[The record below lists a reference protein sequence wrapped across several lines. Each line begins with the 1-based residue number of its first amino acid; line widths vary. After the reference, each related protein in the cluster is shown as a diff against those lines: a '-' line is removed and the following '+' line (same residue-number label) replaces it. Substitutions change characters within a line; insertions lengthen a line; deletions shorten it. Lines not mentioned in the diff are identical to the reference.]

1 MAKSII
7 VKCMKGYSMTDKKF
21 DIYKIGFVIIAVI
34 SFVVMRL
41 IGMASG
47 INGYLNVD
55 DLCSVQFAMI
65 GDGFFDKIN
74 GILAEDPTNVPVFY
88 LILYVWIKLFGYAAN
103 TMRILPEIC
112 GALFVFFAGLIG
124 EKIGNKKMGIIAAI
138 VAGTSLQLVYV
149 SYQIRAYSML
159 MMFSA
164 IAFYAFL
171 RRTSQW
177 KSIILY
183 TVSLLLLSYTHFFG
197 VLVCAGLGSID
208 ILNILLKK
216 REKKYLLC
224 YVIYACLFVPYL
236 VLAFIRA
243 NDMWAVFWPPVP
255 TYRDIFSM
263 IRNMCPGVGV
273 SWGAYIFAFVFFV
286 YLIFVVESLK
296 KKECQFVQSEIFT
309 CFWVIYAVIAVGFLY
324 SKYIKPQSSV
334 WVYRYFLV
342 LFPFVVSVVSY
353 GIWKGLDYIQERA
366 GWGRTIFIGFVLFLG
381 CVYTYTNI
389 GYEIDHPN
397 EIVGGSKNYE
407 KLTEYIME
415 TQDVKEQGTLVYMGY
430 PDRYFEGWKQYAS
443 QGGKIALPNLY
454 NPKDISEET
463 DLSGYDTIYVV
474 NIVYELTEEE
484 KLQIEKTHRL
494 VEQNCDGEGFV
505 DKYVR
510 Y

>member
-1 MAKSII
+1 M
-7 VKCMKGYSMTDKKF
+7 
-21 DIYKIGFVIIAVI
+21 
-34 SFVVMRL
+34 
-41 IGMASG
+41 
-47 INGYLNVD
+47 
-55 DLCSVQFAMI
+55 
-65 GDGFFDKIN
+65 
-74 GILAEDPTNVPVFY
+74 
-88 LILYVWIKLFGYAAN
+88 
-103 TMRILPEIC
+103 
-112 GALFVFFAGLIG
+112 
-124 EKIGNKKMGIIAAI
+124 
-138 VAGTSLQLVYV
+138 
-149 SYQIRAYSML
+149 
-159 MMFSA
+159 
-164 IAFYAFL
+164 
-171 RRTSQW
+171 
-177 KSIILY
+177 
-183 TVSLLLLSYTHFFG
+183 
-197 VLVCAGLGSID
+197 
-208 ILNILLKK
+208 
-216 REKKYLLC
+216 
-224 YVIYACLFVPYL
+224 
-236 VLAFIRA
+236 
-243 NDMWAVFWPPVP
+243 
-255 TYRDIFSM
+255 
-263 IRNMCPGVGV
+263 
-273 SWGAYIFAFVFFV
+273 
-286 YLIFVVESLK
+286 
-296 KKECQFVQSEIFT
+296 
-309 CFWVIYAVIAVGFLY
+309 GFLY